1 MRNILRQV
9 LTLALVLVGSV
20 AMAQTGKIF
29 GKVIDAKTKEAIP
42 FAAVQVYNGTNLAA
56 GLKTDFEGEFK
67 TGPLNPG
74 SYDVHVSSV
83 GYKKVIL
90 RKVTVSSDQTVRL
103 MFDKVITL
111 EESVVKT
118 GEIEVVEVIYKKPIL
133 PPIDGGLKNIKTAED
148 IARAPTRDITA
159 IIASGS
165 NVVASDVGGA
175 LSVRGGRP
183 GDNAYYVNG
192 MRQPAGSLPPPE
204 AIEEISTIVG
214 GVPAQY
220 GDALGG
226 VVNITTKSAP
236 RRFRGSVQL
245 ETDYPFHPYGYN
257 LAAGSISGPIIKIVD
272 KDTNNRAK
280 GPDGKRTLL
289 GFYANFQFSDIK
301 DGSPSA
307 VGYWQAT
314 DATRDFL
321 RANPVRLNPAGTG
334 FISNANFLTQDAFQK
349 QYFNPGNYRSSSQ
362 GNVSFDFQPSKNT
375 LVTAGGNYTYN
386 HARFSG
392 DNNLFNYANSSLGV
406 SYTWNAFLRF
416 QQNFGQGNSGL
427 IKNIFYRLQADIN
440 RTGSWQQDPTHGAN
454 VSRYNYVGAFR
465 DSLGDVT
472 VLPGNSRSFVRFD
485 PSTGTVDSNF
495 TLSTNGNTTVVL
507 KNQQL
512 GLLFNGSSM
521 NPELANYNNFIFN
534 QQPLFLQSATT
545 ADIQTGILFA
555 RGVAL
560 NGFGAPSYGYSYPGN
575 TAVGGFMSPLGN
587 NLSTYGKSINDQVS
601 FTAQAGVDI
610 GNHSIRA
617 GIELQQRFI
626 AQYGGATTGLWSRG
640 RNLLNRQFTGNQII
654 DTISRVDPNN
664 PNRRILEVYF
674 QEHAVRNGTSD
685 RNQGQTD
692 FDYNL
697 RRSLG
702 MNTLGNERVNIDG
715 INPDVLNLG
724 LFSVS
729 EILDQGGGPLAFW
742 QGYDPYGRS
751 TGELFNTRSDWY
763 SFFRDTVNRPLNAF
777 RPQYFGGYIEDK
789 YEIDNL
795 TVRLGLRFE
804 RYDINQPV
812 LKDRY
817 SFVNTIKAGETNFS
831 NFGGNFTRPGNI
843 GDDYVVY
850 VDRDAA
856 AYDGTDASQRSFR
869 VVGFRNGDRF
879 YNAQGVETGNFNDIA
894 IAGQL
899 NPWHSVN
906 SVRNDA
912 VLGPLATQRR
922 VTLDAFQDFQAKW
935 LVLPRLSLS
944 FPINENSSFFA
955 YYDQL
960 AQRPLAYTGG
970 LNNTTP
976 LNYYAAALQGNGI
989 NPTIGNSGQYIANPN
1004 LQPQTKIDYAAG
1016 FQQRIAANMAIRVN
1030 AYYSEIKDLIQI
1042 VRINGGYPN
1051 SYLTDGNQ
1059 DFSVNR
1065 GASIEFDYRNPTG
1078 KSGIQ
1083 FDASYTL
1090 QFAETSASS
1099 FAAGQLQNT
1108 QNPNLR
1114 TTVPY
1119 AIDPRHAFKFNF
1131 DYRIVAGDGPRIG
1144 SWKPFQNMGVNMQ
1157 WVALS
1162 GNPYTRFVP
1171 NYFTNQVT
1179 GSINGSRLPWNFRAD
1194 LRIEKA
1200 WEIEAKGDQ
1209 KTLHRINAYVYITNL
1224 FDIRNIQGVFPKSG
1238 TATDD
1243 GYLNSDLA
1251 RQQGAIQQAAGNSEL
1266 AYYNYYNMLVL
1277 NGNLYTLPRWVRI
1290 GVNYSF

>member
-1 MRNILRQV
+1 MRNLFRQV
-9 LTLALVLVGSV
+9 LTLAFVLIGSV

-29 GKVIDAKTKEAIP
+29 GKVIDSKTKEALP
-42 FAAVQVYNGTNLAA
+42 FAAVQIYQGNNSQAQML
-56 GLKTDFEGEFK
+56 TDLEGEFK

-74 SYDVHVSSV
+74 NYDVHVSTV

-90 RKVTVSSDQTVRL
+90 RGVTVSTDQTVRL
-103 MFDKVITL
+103 MFDKVIAL
-111 EESVVKT
+111 EEAVVTK
-118 GEIEVVEVIYKKPIL
+118 GAIEVVEIIYKKPIL
-133 PPIDGGLKNIKTAED
+133 PPIDGGLKNIKTADD
-148 IARAPTRDITA
+148 IAKAPTRDITA

-165 NVVASDVGGA
+165 NVVASDVGGS
-175 LSVRGGRP
+175 LSVRGSRP
-183 GDNAYYVNG
+183 GDQAYYVNG

-226 VVNITTKSAP
+226 VINITTKSAP
-236 RRFRGSVQL
+236 KKFRGSVQL
-245 ETDYPFHPYGYN
+245 ETDAPFHPYGYN
-257 LAAGSISGPIIKIVD
+257 LAAASLSGPLVKIAD
-272 KDTNNRAK
+272 GDTNNL
-280 GPDGKRTLL
+280 GGNGNNKRTLL
-289 GFYANFQFSDIK
+289 GFYATAQFSDIK

-314 DATRDFL
+314 DATRDAL
-321 RANPVRLNPAGTG
+321 RANPVRLNPNGTG
-334 FISNANFLTQDAFQK
+334 YLPNANFLGPDAFQK
-349 QYFNPGNYRSSSQ
+349 QYFNPGNYRSQSQ
-362 GNVSFDFQPSKNT
+362 GNFNLDFAPFKNSLFT
-375 LVTAGGNYTYN
+375 VGGNYTYSQ
-386 HARFSG
+386 ARISG
-392 DNNLFNYANSSLGV
+392 AGNLFNYSRAPLAT
-406 SYTWNAFLRF
+406 SYTWNAFARF
-416 QQNFGQGNSGL
+416 QQNFGQGNTGL

-440 RTGSWQQDPTHGAN
+440 RTGSWVQDAEHGAN
-454 VSRYNYVGAFR
+454 VSRYDYIGTFR

-472 VLPGNSRSFVRFD
+472 VLPGNSRTFARFD
-485 PSTGTVDSNF
+485 PTTGTVDSNF
-495 TLSTNGNTTVVL
+495 TLASNANTTVVL

-512 GLLFNGSSM
+512 GLIFNGGQYNRDM
-521 NPELANYNNFIFN
+521 VGYNNFIFGQN
-534 QQPLFLQSATT
+534 PLFLQSATT
-545 ADIQTGILFA
+545 ADIQSGFLFS
-555 RGVAL
+555 RGVGL
-560 NGFGAPSYGYSYPGN
+560 NGIGVPSYGYAFPGN
-575 TAVGGFMSPLGN
+575 SAVGGFMSAIGD
-587 NLSTYGKSINDQVS
+587 NLSGFNKSINDQVS

-626 AQYGGATTGLWSRG
+626 ASYSGATAGLWTRG
-640 RNLLNRQFTGNQII
+640 RNLLNQQFTGNQII
-654 DTISRVDPNN
+654 DTIARIDPNTG
-664 PNRRILEVYF
+664 RRTLEVYF
-674 QEHAVRNGTSD
+674 QDHVVRNGNTD
-685 RNQGQTD
+685 RAVGQSD

-697 RRSLG
+697 RRALG
-702 MNTLGNERVNIDG
+702 MNTLGNNRINLDEV
-715 INPDVLNLG
+715 NPDVLNIG

-729 EILDQGGGPLAFW
+729 NILDQAGAPLASW
-742 QGYDPYGRS
+742 TGYDPYGRN
-751 TGELFNTRSDWY
+751 TGELFATKTDWY
-763 SFFRDTVNRPLNAF
+763 SFFRDTVNRPITAF

-795 TVRLGLRFE
+795 TLRFGLRFE

-817 SFVNTIKAGETNFS
+817 SFVNTLKAGETDFS
-831 NFGGNFTRPGNI
+831 QFGGNFTKPDNI
-843 GDDYVVY
+843 GNDYVVY
-850 VDRDAA
+850 VDKDAA
-856 AYDGTDASQRSFR
+856 SYDGTAASQRSFR
-869 VVGFRNGDRF
+869 VVGFRSGNQF
-879 YNAQGVETGNFNDIA
+879 YNASGIETSNFNDIA
-894 IAGQL
+894 IGGQL
-899 NPWHSVN
+899 NPWFNVSN
-906 SVRNDA
+906 VRNDA
-912 VLGPLATQRR
+912 ILGPLATQRR
-922 VTLDAFQDFQAKW
+922 VTLDAFQDFQARW

-960 AQRPLAYTGG
+960 AQRPLSFGGG
-970 LNNTTP
+970 LNATTP

-989 NPTIGNSGQYIANPN
+989 NPTIGAQGQYIANPD

-1016 FQQRIAANMAIRVN
+1016 FQQKIASNMAIRVN

-1042 VRINGGYPN
+1042 IRINGGYPN

-1090 QFAETSASS
+1090 QFAETSASN

-1108 QNPNLR
+1108 ANPNLR

-1131 DYRIVAGDGPRIG
+1131 DYRIVDGDGPSIG
-1144 SWKPFQNMGVNMQ
+1144 SWKPFQNMGINMQ

-1162 GNPYTRFVP
+1162 GNPYTRFAP

-1179 GSINGSRLPWNFRAD
+1179 GTINGSRLPWNFRAD

-1200 WEIEAKGDQ
+1200 WEIESKGDQ

-1224 FDIRNIQGVFPKSG
+1224 FDIRNIQGVYPKSG
-1238 TATDD
+1238 TPTDD

-1251 RQQGAIQQAAGNSEL
+1251 RQQAAIQQAAGNSAA
-1266 AYYNYYNMLVL
+1266 AYNNYYNMLVM